1 MSQGERGPPG
11 NNGEKGERGDY
22 VSNFK
27 IILNSKWIHCF
38 PIFITLIHF
47 AVCVFQGQ
55 PGIDGERG
63 ERVNDFS
70 DLLPV
75 SERQRLACVL
85 ISVTVLRR
93 EPTERRAS
101 KAPVETEAREEQR

>member
-22 VSNFK
+22 VSSLNT
-27 IILNSKWIHCF
+27 ILSKWIHCF

-55 PGIDGERG
+55 PGVDGERG

-75 SERQRLACVL
+75 SERQRQRLACAL
-85 ISVTVLRR
+85 ISVPVLRR

-101 KAPVETEAREEQR
+101 KAPVETEA